1 MEMEIIEKQMSL
13 ELTKQSVSAKEELK
27 SNSKGTKILK
37 EEEGIPQM
45 KSTGKKI
52 YKQRINEHHSKCQK
66 KCCESLK
73 KLWDV
78 EQARNKLLGS

>member
-27 SNSKGTKILK
+27 SNSKGTMKQ
-37 EEEGIPQM
+37 EEGISQM